1 MFSLEVVWGRNMP
14 NMDGNLGRT
23 LGLKKAIKDD
33 VSDCYALVSLV
44 DAAGE
49 RIAKTQQVRWKCLR
63 S

>member
-1 MFSLEVVWGRNMP
+1 MP

-23 LGLKKAIKDD
+23 LGLKKALKDD

-44 DAAGE
+44 DAAGD
-49 RIAKTQQVRWKCLR
+49 RLANTPQV

>member
-1 MFSLEVVWGRNMP
+1 MP